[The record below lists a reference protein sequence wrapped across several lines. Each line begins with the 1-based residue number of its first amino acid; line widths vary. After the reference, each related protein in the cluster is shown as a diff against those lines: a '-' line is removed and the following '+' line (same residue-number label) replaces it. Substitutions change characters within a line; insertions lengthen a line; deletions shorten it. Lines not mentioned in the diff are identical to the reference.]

1 MGFPE
6 RDADAGED
14 DEEAQRV
21 ASSGAAIKA
30 KKVVTKN
37 KAKAEGAEKE
47 AGEEAG
53 EGAEEDDALL
63 TKPPSKRQQL
73 MQHLQSPVFITR
85 LVMMAFLVIVVVVLT
100 VGTWFAARTA
110 YSQSLDAVALQLR
123 EKTLVGVQEQFL
135 LYINRDRDVLVS
147 LSSVLETTF
156 QQLRT
161 WNLTL
166 NDSLRLVRPLLWS
179 FFKSSLPHITTLGY
193 YSMTGPFVT
202 YAQYDLAK
210 QSFASQD
217 GSLSMVYSRNVLP
230 NSTAPW
236 FILPTNSSSG
246 LPANNTPTAFKPLR
260 LGSVELYQQIE
271 RGEENLLWTFNAIQ
285 DLSGPMLVASSAD
298 TIEGCV
304 MYIGSS
310 EGFLVATST
319 GVATSTPTGEG
330 RLQQFVNATDVED
343 ATIAGVARYLER
355 EYGLPALVA
364 GNYSLS
370 NVDVVGRAWYVSSM
384 GFAVDN
390 LKLYLVIILPRTS
403 IMGTVDQEMETMIIV
418 TSCVA
423 VGLLLLGW
431 VVVIFL
437 TLYVDTRMR
446 PKEELQRQ
454 KEETQRAQAAS
465 EVKSQFLAN
474 ISHDLRTPM
483 AGILGLLD
491 IMLCDH
497 LTAEQEAN
505 LRQMKSCCA
514 SLLGL
519 LNNLLDLAKVEA
531 GRMQLEVLEFDI
543 VGELES
549 LVDMFS
555 VQGLSNGTEIAL
567 DLSDDIERTVKGDPS
582 RVRQVFANLLSNAC
596 KFTRNGQVIVRG
608 WMRHNPPPHLR
619 DSDLSIPGE
628 KKRSGHGPSVDA
640 DGTPAS
646 ATTSAATDAAGS
658 TEGDTD
664 TSAAAGAASAAG
676 GAGGGAGAAGGAG
689 GGGKEGGRER
699 RMVTFMF
706 EVDDSG
712 PGIPAHKRQLVFENF
727 QQADASTNRTHG
739 GTGLGLGIVKSLVQ
753 LMGGHIAVVDKE
765 GAGARFRFDLCFE
778 ALDHSSVWKNSML
791 QPEFLLPKLTTVEG
805 GQVLLA
811 MREESAGAAIAC
823 AWLERR
829 KLHVWR
835 ATQWGDIM
843 PAVSSMLVHR
853 ASDRAG
859 LQPRVSRS
867 MVGFSA
873 PLARSFQPG
882 GVGASGR
889 GGAGAGAGREG
900 VFSPIPEQNQ
910 SQGVSFRDGGGSASP
925 AAGPAGHR
933 PTTPRDR
940 VPPSQPYASGSVNSG
955 ASVAS
960 PAAATGSSAG
970 PGRAMSPASSFSR
983 SSFNEH
989 GRVNSPGMVGDDG
1002 AGTAGGNSFGSANSR
1017 LVLAIIDV
1025 SLVPNLYQ
1033 FIAEEL
1039 HIFRA
1044 RLQHQGFVIAWL
1056 VEHNTSADT
1065 RRSLRRSGCAVASKP
1080 LYASRMAPLLALAT
1094 ARNGVAHSSS
1104 SIDMPPLPRPHWHGE
1119 DSSWSLPPPVEEEDG
1134 AVDKQ
1139 APATS
1144 AAGSRRAL
1152 PSPASLAAAAGGMSP
1167 SARLIARGGVGGG
1180 GGREG
1185 GTGGGGGGAGGA
1197 VGSPGDTAAGGTGE
1211 GPGAAGGVG
1220 GASES
1225 QRDGGSGKG
1234 STHRVGRARSM
1245 KHSPGAVGEGNFE
1258 TALASKRVLIAED
1271 TALLRKVAIIRMQK
1285 LGCEVEAVCDG
1296 QQAVDAILA
1305 TYAARD
1311 TQGDAAMHFDAVLM
1325 DCQMPVLDGY
1335 GATAAIR
1342 AAESGTRFHTPI
1354 VALTAHAMTSDE
1366 KKCLDAGMD
1375 AYLTKPIDPALMAHT
1390 LLSLMTRYPRC
1401 CVPHIESIAEGEE
1414 GSVAVDVAGTADASA
1429 AGGGVGAFGSAP
1441 GERPVSPVAALVVTM
1456 QP

>member
-21 ASSGAAIKA
+21 AGSGAASKA
-30 KKVVTKN
+30 KKVAMKN
-37 KAKAEGAEKE
+37 KAKPEGAEKE

-63 TKPPSKRQQL
+63 TKKPSKRQQL
-73 MQHLQSPVFITR
+73 MQHFQSPVFITR

-100 VGTWFAARTA
+100 VGTWFAAKTV

-156 QQLRT
+156 TQLPT

-166 NDSLRLVRPLLWS
+166 NDNLRLVRPLLWS

-217 GSLSMVYSRNVLP
+217 GSLSMVYSSDVRV

-236 FILPTNSSSG
+236 FILRTNSSSG
-246 LPANNTPTAFKPLR
+246 LPANNTPTPFKPLR
-260 LGSVELYQQIE
+260 LGSTELYQQIE

-285 DLSGPMLVASSAD
+285 DLSGPMLVATSAVQVTERRAPVGVLILGTSVGVVNRFLVQD
-298 TIEGCV
+298 TIDGCV

-319 GVATSTPTGEG
+319 GVATSTPTEDG
-330 RLQQFVNATDVED
+330 RLQRFVNATDVED
-343 ATIAGVARYLER
+343 ATIAGVARYLEG

-390 LKLYLVIILPRTS
+390 LRLYLVIILPRTS
-403 IMGTVDQEMETMIIV
+403 IMGTVDHEMETMIIV

-608 WMRHNPPPHLR
+608 WMRHTPPPHLR

-628 KKRSGHGPSVDA
+628 KKRASHDA
-640 DGTPAS
+640 DSTLAS
-646 ATTSAATDAAGS
+646 ATSTAAADAAGGA
-658 TEGDTD
+658 EGDPSD
-664 TSAAAGAASAAG
+664 PAAAAGAAAAG
-676 GAGGGAGAAGGAG
+676 GAGGGAGGAGGAG
-689 GGGKEGGRER
+689 AGGKEGARER

-706 EVDDSG
+706 EVDDTG

-765 GAGARFRFDLCFE
+765 GPGARFRFDLCFE

-867 MVGFSA
+867 M
-873 PLARSFQPG
+873 Q
-882 GVGASGR
+882 
-889 GGAGAGAGREG
+889 
-900 VFSPIPEQNQ
+900 
-910 SQGVSFRDGGGSASP
+910 
-925 AAGPAGHR
+925 
-933 PTTPRDR
+933 
-940 VPPSQPYASGSVNSG
+940 
-955 ASVAS
+955 
-960 PAAATGSSAG
+960 
-970 PGRAMSPASSFSR
+970 
-983 SSFNEH
+983 
-989 GRVNSPGMVGDDG
+989 
-1002 AGTAGGNSFGSANSR
+1002 
-1017 LVLAIIDV
+1017 
-1025 SLVPNLYQ
+1025 
-1033 FIAEEL
+1033 
-1039 HIFRA
+1039 
-1044 RLQHQGFVIAWL
+1044 
-1056 VEHNTSADT
+1056 
-1065 RRSLRRSGCAVASKP
+1065 
-1080 LYASRMAPLLALAT
+1080 
-1094 ARNGVAHSSS
+1094 
-1104 SIDMPPLPRPHWHGE
+1104 
-1119 DSSWSLPPPVEEEDG
+1119 
-1134 AVDKQ
+1134 
-1139 APATS
+1139 
-1144 AAGSRRAL
+1144 
-1152 PSPASLAAAAGGMSP
+1152 
-1167 SARLIARGGVGGG
+1167 
-1180 GGREG
+1180 
-1185 GTGGGGGGAGGA
+1185 
-1197 VGSPGDTAAGGTGE
+1197 
-1211 GPGAAGGVG
+1211 
-1220 GASES
+1220 
-1225 QRDGGSGKG
+1225 
-1234 STHRVGRARSM
+1234 
-1245 KHSPGAVGEGNFE
+1245 HSPGAAGEGNFE
-1258 TALASKRVLIAED
+1258 TALAGKRVLIAED

-1305 TYAARD
+1305 IYAARD
-1311 TQGDAAMHFDAVLM
+1311 TQGDDAMHYDAVLM

-1390 LLSLMTRYPRC
+1390 LLSLMSRYPRC
-1401 CVPHIESIAEGEE
+1401 CVPHIDSIAGGEE
-1414 GSVAVDVAGTADASA
+1414 GSVAVDVAADATA
-1429 AGGGVGAFGSAP
+1429 AGGGVDASGSYG
-1441 GERPVSPVAALVVTM
+1441 GERPVSPAAALAVTM

>member
-1 MGFPE
+1 
-6 RDADAGED
+6 
-14 DEEAQRV
+14 
-21 ASSGAAIKA
+21 
-30 KKVVTKN
+30 
-37 KAKAEGAEKE
+37 
-47 AGEEAG
+47 
-53 EGAEEDDALL
+53 
-63 TKPPSKRQQL
+63 
-73 MQHLQSPVFITR
+73 
-85 LVMMAFLVIVVVVLT
+85 
-100 VGTWFAARTA
+100 
-110 YSQSLDAVALQLR
+110 
-123 EKTLVGVQEQFL
+123 
-135 LYINRDRDVLVS
+135 
-147 LSSVLETTF
+147 
-156 QQLRT
+156 
-161 WNLTL
+161 
-166 NDSLRLVRPLLWS
+166 
-179 FFKSSLPHITTLGY
+179 
-193 YSMTGPFVT
+193 
-202 YAQYDLAK
+202 
-210 QSFASQD
+210 
-217 GSLSMVYSRNVLP
+217 
-230 NSTAPW
+230 
-236 FILPTNSSSG
+236 
-246 LPANNTPTAFKPLR
+246 
-260 LGSVELYQQIE
+260 
-271 RGEENLLWTFNAIQ
+271 
-285 DLSGPMLVASSAD
+285 
-298 TIEGCV
+298 
-304 MYIGSS
+304 
-310 EGFLVATST
+310 
-319 GVATSTPTGEG
+319 
-330 RLQQFVNATDVED
+330 
-343 ATIAGVARYLER
+343 
-355 EYGLPALVA
+355 
-364 GNYSLS
+364 
-370 NVDVVGRAWYVSSM
+370 
-384 GFAVDN
+384 
-390 LKLYLVIILPRTS
+390 YLVIILPRTS
-403 IMGTVDQEMETMIIV
+403 IMGTVDHEMETMIIV

-689 GGGKEGGRER
+689 AGGKEGGRER

-882 GVGASGR
+882 GAGANGR
-889 GGAGAGAGREG
+889 GGAGAGAGRDG

-910 SQGVSFRDGGGSASP
+910 SQGASFRDGGGSASP

-940 VPPSQPYASGSVNSG
+940 VPPSQPYASGSVNSAPEWSG
-955 ASVAS
+955 TMAQV
-960 PAAATGSSAG
+960 P
-970 PGRAMSPASSFSR
+970 P
-983 SSFNEH
+983 
-989 GRVNSPGMVGDDG
+989 
-1002 AGTAGGNSFGSANSR
+1002 AGTASDPPTPG
-1017 LVLAIIDV
+1017 
-1025 SLVPNLYQ
+1025 
-1033 FIAEEL
+1033 
-1039 HIFRA
+1039 
-1044 RLQHQGFVIAWL
+1044 
-1056 VEHNTSADT
+1056 
-1065 RRSLRRSGCAVASKP
+1065 
-1080 LYASRMAPLLALAT
+1080 
-1094 ARNGVAHSSS
+1094 SSS
-1104 SIDMPPLPRPHWHGE
+1104 R
-1119 DSSWSLPPPVEEEDG
+1119 
-1134 AVDKQ
+1134 
-1139 APATS
+1139 
-1144 AAGSRRAL
+1144 
-1152 PSPASLAAAAGGMSP
+1152 
-1167 SARLIARGGVGGG
+1167 
-1180 GGREG
+1180 
-1185 GTGGGGGGAGGA
+1185 
-1197 VGSPGDTAAGGTGE
+1197 
-1211 GPGAAGGVG
+1211 
-1220 GASES
+1220 
-1225 QRDGGSGKG
+1225 
-1234 STHRVGRARSM
+1234 
-1245 KHSPGAVGEGNFE
+1245 
-1258 TALASKRVLIAED
+1258 
-1271 TALLRKVAIIRMQK
+1271 
-1285 LGCEVEAVCDG
+1285 
-1296 QQAVDAILA
+1296 
-1305 TYAARD
+1305 
-1311 TQGDAAMHFDAVLM
+1311 
-1325 DCQMPVLDGY
+1325 
-1335 GATAAIR
+1335 
-1342 AAESGTRFHTPI
+1342 
-1354 VALTAHAMTSDE
+1354 
-1366 KKCLDAGMD
+1366 
-1375 AYLTKPIDPALMAHT
+1375 
-1390 LLSLMTRYPRC
+1390 
-1401 CVPHIESIAEGEE
+1401 
-1414 GSVAVDVAGTADASA
+1414 
-1429 AGGGVGAFGSAP
+1429 
-1441 GERPVSPVAALVVTM
+1441 
-1456 QP
+1456 